1 MITVDKDDQLSAA
14 EFAAALVEGN
24 AKTEYSGGT
33 KVISVR
39 LPVHLAVQVQALA
52 QKSGKTRNASVEM
65 LLEVGLQEVRAH
77 LSDETCKELHE
88 IEQELFRDAYNMNG
102 EA

>member
-1 MITVDKDDQLSAA
+1 MITTEDGEEISAA
-14 EFAAALVEGN
+14 EFAAAMVEGN

-39 LPVHLAVQVQALA
+39 LPVHLAVQLQALA
-52 QKSGKTRNASVEM
+52 QKMAKTRNAAVEM
-65 LLEVGLQEVRAH
+65 LLEVGLEEVRSR
-77 LSDETCKELHE
+77 LSEETCKELHE
-88 IEQELFRDAYNMNG
+88 IEQELYRDAYNLNG